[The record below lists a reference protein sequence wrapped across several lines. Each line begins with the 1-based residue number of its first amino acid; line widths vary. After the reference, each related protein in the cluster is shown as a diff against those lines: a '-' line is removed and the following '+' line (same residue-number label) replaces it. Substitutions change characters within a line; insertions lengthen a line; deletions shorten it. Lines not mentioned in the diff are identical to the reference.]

1 MTRGLC
7 AVHINLFFT
16 RNTKP
21 NRMSVTTS
29 MRAPASISDS
39 LPDSAQTRSDNERA
53 YNVLWTEWK
62 KKAFVEFYLQL
73 QSLYVYRRIHNS
85 ITYPMIIL
93 STIAGATIFS
103 SNNQA
108 IQYVAATFSM
118 LSALLTGMLRQI
130 RPGEIA
136 TEHLSAMRRWSKV
149 SQQIQQVELLN
160 SMQDKNNVE
169 LIITKLQSE
178 MDSIT
183 SSQPEPHV
191 SAIRLIRERYG
202 PDMMDKICFGQ
213 DIRELQEE
221 ADKALSTLKRKKV
234 EKEESKWAR
243 IKDVFL
249 PDMINN
255 RTMSPFTFK
264 RSATVVSDDADV

>member
-1 MTRGLC
+1 
-7 AVHINLFFT
+7 
-16 RNTKP
+16 
-21 NRMSVTTS
+21 
-29 MRAPASISDS
+29 
-39 LPDSAQTRSDNERA
+39 
-53 YNVLWTEWK
+53 
-62 KKAFVEFYLQL
+62 
-73 QSLYVYRRIHNS
+73 
-85 ITYPMIIL
+85 
-93 STIAGATIFS
+93 
-103 SNNQA
+103 
-108 IQYVAATFSM
+108 
-118 LSALLTGMLRQI
+118 
-130 RPGEIA
+130 
-136 TEHLSAMRRWSKV
+136 
-149 SQQIQQVELLN
+149 
-160 SMQDKNNVE
+160 MQDKNNVE

>member
-1 MTRGLC
+1 
-7 AVHINLFFT
+7 
-16 RNTKP
+16 
-21 NRMSVTTS
+21 
-29 MRAPASISDS
+29 MRAPASIPDS
-39 LPDSAQTRSDNERA
+39 LPDSVQHGSDNERA

-85 ITYPMIIL
+85 ITYPMILL

-103 SNNQA
+103 SNSQA

-118 LSALLTGMLRQI
+118 LSAVLTGMLRQI

-160 SMQDKNNVE
+160 SMQDKNNIE

-183 SSQPEPHV
+183 SSQPEPHA
-191 SAIRLIRERYG
+191 SAIRLISERYG
-202 PDMMDKICFGQ
+202 RDMMDKICFGQ

-221 ADKALSTLKRKKV
+221 ADKALSNLKRKKV
-234 EKEESKWAR
+234 EKAAQEESRWAR
-243 IKDVFL
+243 IKDAFL

-255 RTMSPFTFK
+255 RAMGPFTFK
-264 RSATVVSDDADV
+264 RSATVVSDNAEGGV

>member
-1 MTRGLC
+1 
-7 AVHINLFFT
+7 
-16 RNTKP
+16 
-21 NRMSVTTS
+21 MSAHAS
-29 MRAPASISDS
+29 MRAPASIPDS
-39 LPDSAQTRSDNERA
+39 LPDSAQHGGSDNERA

-85 ITYPMIIL
+85 ITYPMILL

-103 SNNQA
+103 SNSQA

-183 SSQPEPHV
+183 SSQPEPHA

-202 PDMMDKICFGQ
+202 RDMMDKICFGQ

-221 ADKALSTLKRKKV
+221 ADKALSNLKRKKV
-234 EKEESKWAR
+234 EKAAEEESRWAR

-249 PDMINN
+249 PDMINH

-264 RSATVVSDDADV
+264 RSATVVSDDAEGGV

>member
-1 MTRGLC
+1 
-7 AVHINLFFT
+7 
-16 RNTKP
+16 
-21 NRMSVTTS
+21 
-29 MRAPASISDS
+29 MRAPGSIPDS
-39 LPDSAQTRSDNERA
+39 LPDSAHHGSDNERA

-85 ITYPMIIL
+85 ITYPMILL

-103 SNNQA
+103 SNSQA

-183 SSQPEPHV
+183 SSQPEPHA

-202 PDMMDKICFGQ
+202 RDMMDKICFGQ

-221 ADKALSTLKRKKV
+221 ADKALSNLKRKKV
-234 EKEESKWAR
+234 EKAAEEESRWAR

-249 PDMINN
+249 PDMINH

-264 RSATVVSDDADV
+264 RSATVVSDDAEGEGGV